1 MAGLPDNKSGDSGIS
16 GDAGLPERDDSP
28 RQNGDHLAVNQNIK
42 PYVSTWT
49 PQQDLEESSSD
60 EAHTSDGKEMPQVQG
75 IRGHMFSL
83 SLPREAHLSHVSD
96 KVSTNRFVYGMKCL
110 IE

>member
-1 MAGLPDNKSGDSGIS
+1 MPGLPDNKSGDSGIS

-28 RQNGDHLAVNQNIK
+28 RQNGDLTSSSQNIK

-60 EAHTSDGKEMPQVQG
+60 EAHVSEGKDLSQMPE
-75 IRGHMFSL
+75 IRGHLFSL
-83 SLPREAHLSHVSD
+83 SLPRESHLSHVSD
-96 KVSTNRFVYGMKCL
+96 KVSFS
-110 IE
+110 